1 MHAEAELMSGDAKGK
16 VDGESE
22 PGAKNV
28 LRDVTR
34 ISADGDHFA
43 VRHVDD
49 AHQAEGD
56 GEAERDH
63 QQNGAEAEAAKN
75 GAEEIDPPNVLFN

>member
-1 MHAEAELMSGDAKGK
+1 MAEERRRLTDEARAE
-16 VDGESE
+16 
-22 PGAKNV
+22 NV
-28 LRDVTR
+28 LHDVGR
-34 ISADGDHFA
+34 VGADRDHFA

-63 QQNGAEAEAAKN
+63 EQNGAEAEAAKN
-75 GAEEIDPPNVLFN
+75 GAEEIDRT